1 LTTSQEASVPS
12 ALAAAKSG
20 TLSGSSGTP
29 APAGLNSG
37 GLAEGFSPGL
47 ISSEQSSS
55 MSPARATMGGLLSQ
69 ILHFSADEHLSILEI
84 ATTAR
89 GVLQLQDGLP
99 QSLPFSG
106 GMPAGSASGG
116 APGGSAPSF
125 GGAGFDL
132 GGAFTALLIA
142 LLGGKFLWYTR
153 QFLKPNSAFQLLL
166 NEPG

>member
-1 LTTSQEASVPS
+1 
-12 ALAAAKSG
+12 
-20 TLSGSSGTP
+20 
-29 APAGLNSG
+29 
-37 GLAEGFSPGL
+37 
-47 ISSEQSSS
+47 
-55 MSPARATMGGLLSQ
+55 MGGLLSQ
-69 ILHFSADEHLSILEI
+69 ILHFSAEEHLSILEI

-132 GGAFTALLIA
+132 GGALTALLIA
-142 LLGGKFLWYTR
+142 LLGGKFLWYAR
-153 QFLKPNSAFQLLL
+153 GLLKPHSVFHLVVNQ
-166 NEPG
+166 PG